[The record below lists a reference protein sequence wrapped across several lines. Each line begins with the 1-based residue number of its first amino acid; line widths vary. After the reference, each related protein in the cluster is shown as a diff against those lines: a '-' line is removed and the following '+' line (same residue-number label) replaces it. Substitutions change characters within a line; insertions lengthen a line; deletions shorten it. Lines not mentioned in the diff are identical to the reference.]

1 MTDLSIQQTYRGTCG
16 AATRTEESISA
27 GEELVDTALEIFNCG
42 LENLQRAPKYEKF
55 LP

>member
-1 MTDLSIQQTYRGTCG
+1 MPPPGILTV
-16 AATRTEESISA
+16 ATTEESISA